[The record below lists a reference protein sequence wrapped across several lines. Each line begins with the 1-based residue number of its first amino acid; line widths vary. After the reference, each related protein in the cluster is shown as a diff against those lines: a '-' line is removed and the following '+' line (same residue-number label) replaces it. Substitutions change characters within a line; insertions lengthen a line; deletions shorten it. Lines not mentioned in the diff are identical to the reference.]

1 MKKLIFI
8 LILMPVVLYCSSG
21 TYSLI
26 NELGIGAA
34 SGAMGDAY
42 TSIESPVSILWN
54 PAMLSA
60 DKRISLSYM
69 HDKIPYG
76 ANYDAFAGAVSF
88 SLPFEKDKNNAI
100 GGGAYI
106 LSEEGIP
113 ITEAGEDT
121 IPGTDFTNIVYKGTA
136 SYIYSRYDL
145 SMKRSIYDFSIGVRG
160 SYLYSSLYNIKGKGF
175 SWGFGMGYK
184 KSIPNYL
191 ISGVGVGLS
200 YSAEGLLFWNNEYT
214 DTIDCIY
221 GAGINVRLLKN
232 ITESM
237 NDGILISFDMSQ
249 DNIKIFDPA
258 YSFGIEWKV
267 FSIVPVRF
275 GYKNNSLT
283 TGLGFCTKY
292 IDIDYAFMT
301 NPVIASS
308 HRLSITVKL

>member
-1 MKKLIFI
+1 MKKIIFI
-8 LILMPVVLYCSSG
+8 LTLIPVLLFCSSG

-26 NELGIGAA
+26 DELGVGAA

-42 TSIESPVSILWN
+42 TSVESPVSILWN

-60 DKRISLSYM
+60 DKNISLSYM

-76 ANYDAFAGAVSF
+76 ANYDAFAGAVNF
-88 SLPFEKDKNNAI
+88 SLPFEKDKNNVI
-100 GGGAYI
+100 GCGAYI
-106 LSEEGIP
+106 LSEDGIP

-145 SMKRSIYDFSIGVRG
+145 SLKRSIYDFSIGIRG
-160 SYLYSSLYNIKGKGF
+160 SYLYSSLYNIKGNGC
-175 SWGFGMGYK
+175 SWGLGMGYK
-184 KSIPNYL
+184 RRIPNYL
-191 ISGVGVGLS
+191 ISSVGIGLS
-200 YSAEGLLFWNNEYT
+200 YSDEGLLMWDNGGT

-249 DNIKIFDPA
+249 DNIKTFNPA
-258 YSFGIEWKV
+258 YAFGIEWKV
-267 FSIVPVRF
+267 FGLVPVRV
-275 GYKNNSLT
+275 GYKNHSLT

-292 IDIDYAFMT
+292 IDIDYAFIA

-308 HRLSITVKL
+308 HKISITIKL